1 MSHLYEELAKRKALV
16 EQVNKLQSEVD
27 QLDTT
32 KAVTEKVTSSTLP
45 SGRAQST
52 INIKSTAQ
60 TTKAVTTPSSSSL
73 GSVMSHAKPLASVT
87 SGLSSSPAVI
97 SKPSVV
103 MSSPSGA
110 FGSSLL
116 YSTTQPQLVNSY
128 RPLLRPVVGVPVQMV
143 SYIDKDGKLFTPAQ
157 KSKQAK
163 QTGNA
168 RKKAKLSQQS
178 KPAISVTLPS
188 SPAVLNPQAV
198 STVASP
204 STPTGSVWQ
213 SPSVS
218 RPYQPLVTSPV
229 TPVSASSRPGSQLTP
244 ALSFMTSP
252 VTPTPVRQV
261 PGNLSSAVPLSAVPS
276 STQQRSSAEVPPM
289 VSFVQSGLS
298 FISPLS
304 PLSSMSV
311 ISRAPTSGVTP
322 LSSLSASTEKYLNTF
337 TTQTTAASRP
347 SFSSS
352 SQSLPVSSSQLSYS
366 SRSPFLNTDLST
378 DHSAGIKLLCDLLN
392 DTLPEQPPPLVATSL
407 AVRSLGTPTSLA
419 PASSIPDSSR
429 VEQRH
434 VDTPPKTTSNSP
446 RTPPVV
452 TASQSHGAISSSVEQ
467 TTSAQRTLTTAG
479 TPPVSKK
486 RTSPFAIENLV
497 RSNPESQ
504 SGKSPSETELGKRH
518 PSPASSTNR
527 SSPKGKNKSPS
538 TNFSI
543 AHITRD
549 MNAVT
554 SKGHTPS
561 LVTTPAVYS
570 DEKIQH
576 RRTSPPLPRISNPET
591 DGSRIK
597 SSVVISS
604 NAVQSS
610 MEPASRSVSSAGA
623 VDVQRQR
630 VCAPVARVCSPPSEK
645 NCLVQSRLVSN
656 EVSRSSVAQGTSPAQ
671 AGDAG
676 RPISN
681 LQESAGPKSGNPQL
695 SCPLAGSSSS
705 KEDLQFSSEVT
716 SSNLSVNKISSSV
729 SPERRQDASSSQELI
744 AANIPEI
751 PLDMIPLPSDKRPSP
766 TSLSGKTSSAVKKR
780 SSPVLQI
787 PKSTSPDSEVS
798 SLMAH
803 ETLPQSPSISS
814 SVSKAG
820 TVVLEGQA
828 PALVDSNPCSA
839 RSPIPVAPSS
849 LLQPNSGVS
858 LPSFGSVFSP
868 TKGGEPVSSEDST
881 AKNR

>member
-32 KAVTEKVTSSTLP
+32 KAVTEKATSSSLP

-52 INIKSTAQ
+52 INTKSTAQ

-128 RPLLRPVVGVPVQMV
+128 QPLLRPVVGGPVQMV

-168 RKKAKLSQQS
+168 RKKAKVSQQS

-204 STPTGSVWQ
+204 STPTGSMWQ

-352 SQSLPVSSSQLSYS
+352 SQSLPVSTSQLSYS

-452 TASQSHGAISSSVEQ
+452 TASQLHGAISSSVEQ
-467 TTSAQRTLTTAG
+467 TTSAQRTPTTAG

-591 DGSRIK
+591 DGSRTK
-597 SSVVISS
+597 SSVVTSS

-630 VCAPVARVCSPPSEK
+630 VCAPIARVCSPPSEK

-695 SCPLAGSSSS
+695 SCQLAGSSSS

-766 TSLSGKTSSAVKKR
+766 TSLSGKTGSAGKKR